1 MPTNTLRCSC
11 GCAADSAVPVF
22 VRAQLYTLD
31 YTVIPARNAR
41 NFAKKITQINKF
53 FCPALVSTR
62 SLCVF
67 FDFFVNFRL
76 SMHRFLHFQPYY
88 LRHPRSKLFQI
99 RRPQQ
104 QMHKFRPTF
113 QVRSCRLWFFRTIPS
128 FFRKNAGADAS
139 SCEIVVFLSVSAEIR
154 RIQCG

>member
-22 VRAQLYTLD
+22 IRAQLYTLD

-53 FCPALVSTR
+53 FCPTLVSAR

-76 SMHRFLHFQPYY
+76 VMHCFLHFQPYY

-113 QVRSCRLWFFRTIPS
+113 SVRSCRLWFFRTLPS

>member
-53 FCPALVSTR
+53 FCPILVSMR

-76 SMHRFLHFQPYY
+76 SMHRFLHFFGKMTELCEKTKVCTSE
-88 LRHPRSKLFQI
+88 LRKLDEICAF
-99 RRPQQ
+99 
-104 QMHKFRPTF
+104 
-113 QVRSCRLWFFRTIPS
+113 VV
-128 FFRKNAGADAS
+128 AG
-139 SCEIVVFLSVSAEIR
+139 V
-154 RIQCG
+154 